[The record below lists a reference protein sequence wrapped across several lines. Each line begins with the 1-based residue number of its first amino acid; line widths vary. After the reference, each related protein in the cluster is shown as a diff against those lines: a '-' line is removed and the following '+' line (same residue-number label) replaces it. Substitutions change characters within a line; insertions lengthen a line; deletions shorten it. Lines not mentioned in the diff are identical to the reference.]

1 MDDLKLIKKH
11 YGENMMKLCRELFPT
26 LIEQNKLYDILVSN
40 FYPSKQLFWDIRYVK
55 DDFKNYIFNKSNS
68 NDERLITDKTPQQLL
83 NEVGYDLFECKTEE
97 EIQNF
102 KKYYSKGEELC
113 TFKDNRLNRCYVFF
127 AVKKNVDEIKR
138 ENFDKPERQD
148 EYGTSVISIQF
159 SRGEVNTLSI
169 KNRYNHTV
177 SYPDSTFCNNLENII
192 PGLTNS
198 FEEKYNLNINS
209 NTDTSFYLHGYIRA
223 NDGRYYKE
231 NYEINNIH
239 YCEDNVIIDN
249 DKVIKYDKEKYIL
262 IDYFILNLVD
272 KKIEVYDDKLKT
284 DSFIDSIGKIE
295 KIDIRKDRFGKY
307 IKINNKISLSIQDNR
322 LNTYTDNEV
331 KKIGNDFLHR
341 SEYLSTICLT
351 SVKEIGDNFLRDDSL
366 IEFIYLP
373 NVKKIGDNFG
383 LDNKMSI
390 ITLENVEEIGDSF
403 LYFNKGLNIAI
414 LPKLR
419 KVKDYFLHSNLGLD
433 YIDLPNLKEIGNNF
447 MNDNK
452 HLTGINLPSVEK
464 ITDNFLFNNNS
475 LESINLPNVKEIGNN
490 FLYSCTSLKNI
501 SIPKTKTVGSYFLRK
516 NTSLEH
522 AIFNHFLP
530 TNETFLD
537 TFRTNDKEA
546 TFEYVL
552 TK

>member
-55 DDFKNYIFNKSNS
+55 DDFKNYIFNKVNS
-68 NDERLITDKTPQQLL
+68 DEEKVIVDKTPQQLL

-97 EIQNF
+97 EIQKF

-169 KNRYNHTV
+169 KNRYNHNV

-209 NTDTSFYLHGYIRA
+209 NIDTSFYLHGYIRA

-239 YCEDNVIIDN
+239 YCEDNIIIDN
-249 DKVIKYDKEKYIL
+249 DEVIKYDKEKYIL

-295 KIDIRKDRFGKY
+295 KIDIKKDRFRKY
-307 IKINNKISLSIQDNR
+307 IKINNKISLSIHDNR

-373 NVKKIGDNFG
+373 NVKKIGDDFG

-390 ITLENVEEIGDSF
+390 ITLENVEEIGNSF

-419 KVKDYFLHSNLGLD
+419 KVKDCFLNSNLGLD